1 MSEPSDQPKAVD
13 LVEEEHVEED
23 ETDHVPDFINKILEN
38 PVLLPGENEDDFI
51 DVFKGLEFNDLGR
64 AKTHYE
70 YMLIAE
76 ATKLWMDLQRLDCM
90 EKAIVMNERRPAAEA
105 FLRKAVGISA
115 SRAADKYFVDA
126 SYKEQTD
133 EEFESAGYAPEAIEA
148 EAYRRAMPSLGVI
161 HRQKSAD
168 RKALMSF
175 LKELAS
181 RLSSR
186 DPNKKLSRPASTR
199 SSRKAD

>member
-76 ATKLWMDLQRLDCM
+76 ATKL
-90 EKAIVMNERRPAAEA
+90 
-105 FLRKAVGISA
+105 
-115 SRAADKYFVDA
+115 
-126 SYKEQTD
+126 
-133 EEFESAGYAPEAIEA
+133 
-148 EAYRRAMPSLGVI
+148 
-161 HRQKSAD
+161 
-168 RKALMSF
+168 
-175 LKELAS
+175 
-181 RLSSR
+181 
-186 DPNKKLSRPASTR
+186 
-199 SSRKAD
+199 